1 MNECCNVYRTSYMI
15 VVRTTMK
22 RQTTTKKGRASLN
35 ADDLIKNKN
44 IINELTS
51 SRVLKKSYKY
61 AYTHAHIIYKTE
73 SYPYNILCCTQ
84 SM

>member
-1 MNECCNVYRTSYMI
+1 MRYMI
-15 VVRTTMK
+15 VVHTTMK

-35 ADDLIKNKN
+35 ANDLIKNKN
-44 IINELTS
+44 LINELAS
-51 SRVLKKSYKY
+51 SRFLKKSYKY
-61 AYTHAHIIYKTE
+61 VYTHAHIIYKTE